1 MSATSVNMISSPP
14 PPPDPIF
21 TFRPRSGTVQSVQY
35 ANHNGKH
42 SVLTGLD
49 NYCKNNYVLLK
60 IASLTLYRMSSGIV
74 SLWDLGLKRQ
84 YWIQKRDGN
93 VTSSK
98 FIQNSNKRTDC
109 IAS

>member
-1 MSATSVNMISSPP
+1 MISSPP

-49 NYCKNNYVLLK
+49 NYCKNNCFIK
-60 IASLTLYRMSSGIV
+60 NSLINL
-74 SLWDLGLKRQ
+74 
-84 YWIQKRDGN
+84 
-93 VTSSK
+93 
-98 FIQNSNKRTDC
+98 IQNVFWYRLSLGPGIETAVLDSKTRW
-109 IAS
+109 